1 MSCRLNRGRRAR
13 GIAAAAAA
21 FVMAVTGSAVEA
33 RPAQATVAS
42 DLAQIVQLSQRIAAQ
57 GKQVKA
63 LVSLANNVQTH
74 IHALDSQ
81 IAVVQGRLDYDQR
94 QETAAVSNLQR
105 VAVRAYMT
113 GVGLDVS
120 ALGVFGS
127 ASTVTSM
134 LEQNHYL
141 GAVSDSLTQALSEL
155 RSAQARSR
163 ADEQTLQ
170 SEQAQSKTS
179 LRQLATARRSAQAA
193 IAADEATLNHVKD
206 HLHNLIVAAGE
217 QAAAQLAAERALAL
231 LPWSATAGPPA
242 PVPPPTPGTYA
253 SPLRAIR
260 GLTPERIDQGVDFA
274 GFGPIYAIGDGVV
287 LATAIPGW
295 PGGTFIAYQLTDGPA
310 NGLLVYAAEDILPAV
325 QIGDVVNANTV
336 LGLMY
341 PGPDGIETGWADGT
355 RIGNTMARTYRQFN
369 GANSTAFGYNFAEF
383 LQTLG
388 APGGVPQNF
397 PPTGALPPDWP
408 TWPPAQL
415 SLPPPLPPPALAA
428 LLPPTTLPQ
437 SFPLPPPKTP

>member
-1 MSCRLNRGRRAR
+1 MSCRLHGRRRAR
-13 GIAAAAAA
+13 GI
-21 FVMAVTGSAVEA
+21 VAVVVAIVTSVAGSVVQA
-33 RPAQATVAS
+33 RPAHATVAS
-42 DLAQIVQLSQRIAAQ
+42 DLAQIVELSQRIAAQ
-57 GKQVKA
+57 GQRVKA
-63 LVSLANNVQTH
+63 LVSLANDVQSH
-74 IHALDSQ
+74 IRTLDSK
-81 IAVVQGRLDYDQR
+81 IAVVQARLDEDHR
-94 QETAAVSNLQR
+94 QETEAVSNMQR
-105 VAVRAYMT
+105 VAVRAYVT

-120 ALGVFGS
+120 ALGIFGS
-127 ASTVTSM
+127 ASTITSM
-134 LEQNHYL
+134 LAQNHYL
-141 GAVSDSLTQALSEL
+141 GAVGDSLTQALSEL
-155 RSAQARSR
+155 RSAQQRSH

-170 SEQAQSKTS
+170 SEQAQAKAALQQLSK
-179 LRQLATARRSAQAA
+179 ARRSAQAA

-206 HLHNLIVAAGE
+206 DLHGLIVAAGE
-217 QAAAQLAAERALAL
+217 RAAAQLAAERALAL

-253 SPLRAIR
+253 NPLRAIR

-408 TWPPAQL
+408 TWPPPALPL
-415 SLPPPLPPPALAA
+415 SSPPPPPSP
-428 LLPPTTLPQ
+428 
-437 SFPLPPPKTP
+437 